1 MFYLVQ
7 GDDEYRVEMK
17 RDELQSEF
25 LRTADAAVETLDG
38 KDRDVNLTTLFQA
51 VSTQSFFEPRKIVLL
66 DNAGDFLDREK
77 EYLSKGSG
85 LEILSDMLKVGDDVL
100 IILTAY
106 DKLVNKNTKVFKLI
120 SEKGRVIELKKLWH
134 DPNEGLTG
142 QLQQWA
148 KGECKK
154 RNLNL
159 TDQQLNLIVTR
170 VGSDLRQIANELD
183 KIGIYLNSDT
193 ASSLTNDRIDELVP
207 ANRELVVF
215 NLVDAVAQKNVRR
228 AVSFIHDLISSG
240 ASESYIITML
250 HRQMRQIYAWQ
261 LLEKQGMDANSRT
274 AQLGLTDYTRRKLLA
289 QTSNFPP
296 KTLPGM
302 ISALIVAD
310 QEVKSSSMPANV
322 VLEKLVV
329 RLTGKRGISAER

>member
-17 RDELQSEF
+17 RDELQSDF
-25 LRTADAAVETLDG
+25 MRSADAAVENLDG

-51 VSTQSFFEPRKIVLL
+51 VSTQSFFESRKIVLL
-66 DNAGDFLDREK
+66 DNAGDFFEREK

-85 LEILSDMLKVGDDVL
+85 LEILGDMLKIGDDVL
-100 IILTAY
+100 IILTAF
-106 DKLVNKNTKVFKLI
+106 DKLVNRNTKVFKLI

-148 KGECKK
+148 KNECKK

-159 TDQQLNLIVTR
+159 TNQQLNLIVTR
-170 VGSDLRQIANELD
+170 VGSDLRQITNELD

-193 ASSLTNDRIDELVP
+193 TSILTNEAIDELVP
-207 ANRELVVF
+207 ASRELVVF
-215 NLVDAVAQKNVRR
+215 NLIDAVAQKNIRR

-240 ASESYIITML
+240 ANESYIITML
-250 HRQMRQIYAWQ
+250 HRQMRQIYSWQ
-261 LLEKQGMDANSRT
+261 LLEKQGIDTNSRT
-274 AQLGLTDYTRRKLLA
+274 AQLGLSDFTRRKLQS

-296 KTLPGM
+296 GSLPRM
-302 ISALIVAD
+302 ISALIIAD
-310 QEVKSSSMPANV
+310 EEVKSSSIPANV
-322 VLEKLVV
+322 ILEKLVV
-329 RLTGKRGISAER
+329 RLASKRGISAER